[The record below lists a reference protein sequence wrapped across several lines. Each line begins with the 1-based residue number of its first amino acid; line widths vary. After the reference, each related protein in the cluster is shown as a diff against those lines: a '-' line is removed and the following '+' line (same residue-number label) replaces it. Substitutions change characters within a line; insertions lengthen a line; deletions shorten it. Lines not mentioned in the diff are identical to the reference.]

1 MTNDGY
7 RQKMVEDKRV
17 GNTSTANYM
26 GIETI
31 IEIVYRQCCID
42 LEVDINE
49 SLKVISSLV
58 YIKIPGFGPT
68 HGYLN
73 KVSTTN

>member
-49 SLKVISSLV
+49 SRKVISSSV

-68 HGYLN
+68 HGCLS